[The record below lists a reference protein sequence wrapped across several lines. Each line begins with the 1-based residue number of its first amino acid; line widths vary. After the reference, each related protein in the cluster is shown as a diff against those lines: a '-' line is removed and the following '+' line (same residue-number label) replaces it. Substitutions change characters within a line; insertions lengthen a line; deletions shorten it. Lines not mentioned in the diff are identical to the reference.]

1 MVRDGFIRRMLPMF
15 MLALGILGPRSA
27 AAQESDEPDVVSFFA
42 TIASGLSD
50 TDVFAIDAR
59 SFTLQLRA
67 HLSEALTADVVEAL
81 IGSEFR
87 YGPIDRWVFCD
98 GEQPC
103 QMAYPG
109 THVSLLRATPNE
121 DGDELHL
128 RLARTGGEDGGVWRT
143 FGSIRV
149 RQVEG
154 RWRLVEAS

>member
-1 MVRDGFIRRMLPMF
+1 MVRDGFTRRV
-15 MLALGILGPRSA
+15 LATCVLAVAILGPNSA
-27 AAQESDEPDVVSFFA
+27 AAQDADEP
-42 TIASGLSD
+42 
-50 TDVFAIDAR
+50 
-59 SFTLQLRA
+59 
-67 HLSEALTADVVEAL
+67 DVVEAL

-109 THVSLLRATPNE
+109 THVSLLRATPND

-154 RWRLVEAS
+154 RWRLVDAS

>member
-1 MVRDGFIRRMLPMF
+1 MGRDGFTRRVLAMCL
-15 MLALGILGPRSA
+15 LALAILGPSSA
-27 AAQESDEPDVVSFFA
+27 AAQDADEPDVVSFFS

-59 SFTLQLRA
+59 SFTLQLRD
-67 HLSEALTADVVEAL
+67 HLSDALTADVVEAL

-109 THVSLLRATPNE
+109 IHVSLLRATPND
-121 DGDELHL
+121 DGDEIHL
-128 RLARTGGEDGGVWRT
+128 RLARTGGDDGGVWRT

-154 RWRLVEAS
+154 RWHLVGAS